1 MPNRI
6 SVAELEDM
14 RIDALG
20 RGLKFVRAGQI
31 CLTPSGASCAAV
43 LDQVTPCVLYAEIVE
58 GRVMKFGTTDSLV
71 SRQSRNVQTINS
83 ILAFQDRRSRSVN
96 RKITD
101 PTTYDKYK
109 RQAPVV
115 IRGGKPIEIW
125 ATSLAPRGT
134 CQDSLGRSN
143 GRCAACNAV
152 EASLNSRYKT
162 LEHGWAT
169 RLN

>member
-1 MPNRI
+1 MPNQI

-14 RIDALG
+14 RVDDLG
-20 RGLKFVRAGQI
+20 RRLKFVRAGQI
-31 CLTPSGASCAAV
+31 CMTAGGASCAAV
-43 LDQVTPCVLYAEIVE
+43 LDQITACVLYAEIVE

-83 ILAFQDRRSRSVN
+83 ILAFQDGRSRSVN

-125 ATSLAPRGT
+125 ATSLAPRAT
-134 CQDSLGRSN
+134 CQDSSGRSN
-143 GRCAACNAV
+143 GQCAACCPVQSA
-152 EASLNSRYKT
+152 R
-162 LEHGWAT
+162 HW
-169 RLN
+169 RR